1 MFNELKNSIKE
12 VSDKIKSIDKKVA
25 IDEYL
30 LLLKEKSALEKKLNE
45 LKIKS
50 IEREKNKKQRS
61 KNNHVKFLV
70 GGVVVK
76 HYPNILKFSNDKDI
90 ETAIDKILKIEN
102 QNNDYYEINKEK
114 FEIITRDG
122 EEYYK
127 VKKQN

>member
-1 MFNELKNSIKE
+1 MFNEIRQKLNDVKMQIKT
-12 VSDKIKSIDKKVA
+12 IDKKTA
-25 IDEYL
+25 INEYL
-30 LLLKEKSALEKKLNE
+30 SLLRQKAELEKKINDVR
-45 LKIKS
+45 IKA
-50 IEREKNKKQRS
+50 IEREKNKKQRN